1 MMYGDLEKDSI
12 LYQLGELF
20 GKYESGTYNRT
31 ELVRDINTQVK
42 HLLKVATDY
51 GFDDNLWH
59 NYLTF
64 FLMMSE
70 NPFSLTCEKV
80 GASDGTVNE
89 LVENDFRIIKA
100 LFDYDFAPIEHDLGI
115 NCFSR
120 LSDYHAIHKKEL
132 MYNKNVS
139 EKVRALSRQLEA
151 AKDEKEFFQAVTGFY
166 KAYGVGMFGLNK
178 AFRIDEGADG
188 GIRFRAINNM
198 DAVQLDDLIGYEI
211 QKQKLIENTE
221 AFVQGKKANNV
232 LLFGDSGTGKSTSIK
247 AIVNQYYDDGL
258 RMIEIYKHQF
268 KHLSSIIA
276 EIKNRNYRFIIYM
289 DDLSFEEH
297 EIEYKFLKAVI
308 EGGVETRPDNI
319 LIYATSNRRHLIKE
333 SWNDRNDQDN
343 TNDKHH
349 SDTIEE
355 KLSLVNRFGVTISYS
370 KPTQK
375 EYFAIV
381 TNLAHRAGITM
392 SDEELCAGANRWELS
407 HGGISGRTAQQ
418 YINYLLGA
426 DEI

>member
-1 MMYGDLEKDSI
+1 
-12 LYQLGELF
+12 
-20 GKYESGTYNRT
+20 
-31 ELVRDINTQVK
+31 
-42 HLLKVATDY
+42 VATDY

-80 GASDGTVNE
+80 GASNGTVNE
-89 LVENDFRIIKA
+89 LVKNDFGIVKA
-100 LFDYDFAPIEHDLGI
+100 LFDYDFAPIEKALGI
-115 NCFSR
+115 HCFSL

-139 EKVRALSRQLEA
+139 EKVRALSKKLEA
-151 AKDEKEFFQAVTGFY
+151 AKDEKEFFDAVTDFY

-178 AFRIDEGADG
+178 AFRIDEKPGG
-188 GIRFRAINNM
+188 GIVFRAINNM
-198 DAVQLDDLIGYEI
+198 DAVLLDDLVGYEI
-211 QKQKLIENTE
+211 QKKKLVENTE
-221 AFVQGKKANNV
+221 AFVSGKKANNV

-268 KHLSSIIA
+268 KYLSTIIA
-276 EIKNRNYRFIIYM
+276 EIKNRNYKFIIYM

-343 TNDKHH
+343 ANDKHH

-375 EYFAIV
+375 EYFDIV
-381 TNLAHRAGITM
+381 IYLARRAGIEM
-392 SDEELCAGANRWELS
+392 SDEELCAGANQWELS

-418 YINYLLGA
+418 YINYLLGSN
-426 DEI
+426 

>member
-1 MMYGDLEKDSI
+1 
-12 LYQLGELF
+12 
-20 GKYESGTYNRT
+20 
-31 ELVRDINTQVK
+31 
-42 HLLKVATDY
+42 
-51 GFDDNLWH
+51 
-59 NYLTF
+59 
-64 FLMMSE
+64 
-70 NPFSLTCEKV
+70 
-80 GASDGTVNE
+80 
-89 LVENDFRIIKA
+89 
-100 LFDYDFAPIEHDLGI
+100 
-115 NCFSR
+115 
-120 LSDYHAIHKKEL
+120 
-132 MYNKNVS
+132 
-139 EKVRALSRQLEA
+139 
-151 AKDEKEFFQAVTGFY
+151 
-166 KAYGVGMFGLNK
+166 
-178 AFRIDEGADG
+178 
-188 GIRFRAINNM
+188 
-198 DAVQLDDLIGYEI
+198 
-211 QKQKLIENTE
+211 
-221 AFVQGKKANNV
+221 
-232 LLFGDSGTGKSTSIK
+232 
-247 AIVNQYYDDGL
+247 
-258 RMIEIYKHQF
+258 MIEIYKHQF
-268 KHLSSIIA
+268 KHLSTIIA

-392 SDEELCAGANRWELS
+392 SDEELSAGANRWELS